1 MGKHLLLQELSRYNS
16 GTFADILYRN
26 ALLYQDEEAFI
37 YGDERITH
45 GEYNAAVNRII
56 HALQKMNVDGS
67 KPVSILSWNSLPSV
81 IAYGTTLKGKYIASM
96 LNPRLTVDELEYIIK
111 YSETDTIFVGPERRE
126 WPPLRSC

>member
-45 GEYNAAVNRII
+45 GEYNEAVNRII
-56 HALQKMNVDGS
+56 HALQKM
-67 KPVSILSWNSLPSV
+67 
-81 IAYGTTLKGKYIASM
+81 
-96 LNPRLTVDELEYIIK
+96 
-111 YSETDTIFVGPERRE
+111 
-126 WPPLRSC
+126 